1 MSVCALWTVQ
11 RSLFNIW
18 QWEEALQWQ
27 MCFVV
32 SGDVELWGAEPL
44 SCEQSCAAALGCRVG
59 SEQGGLP
66 SQPLGSLVSPSLFPS
81 CPAQPGHPMAPR
93 PRLLPL
99 GHLQGMEV
107 AAKPELLSHPCPGHG
122 VWMENIPYYSLSVH
136 ELPPAGLRG
145 QCCREGELRSHQQ
158 NNAWSSASGAEPL
171 CLSPGQ
177 AGVIGAGRRGS
188 TGVCVCRAQ
197 GTLSCSSGSAL
208 LWEVLARPCP
218 WEQPLLP
225 CHSITALG
233 LPLPQL
239 LGQIRAGTFQSC
251 QESGGD

>member
-81 CPAQPGHPMAPR
+81 CPAPAWAPHGT
-93 PRLLPL
+93 PS
-99 GHLQGMEV
+99 Q
-107 AAKPELLSHPCPGHG
+107 AAPSGPSPGHG
-122 VWMENIPYYSLSVH
+122 
-136 ELPPAGLRG
+136 G
-145 QCCREGELRSHQQ
+145 
-158 NNAWSSASGAEPL
+158 
-171 CLSPGQ
+171 
-177 AGVIGAGRRGS
+177 GS
-188 TGVCVCRAQ
+188 KT
-197 GTLSCSSGSAL
+197 
-208 LWEVLARPCP
+208 
-218 WEQPLLP
+218 
-225 CHSITALG
+225 
-233 LPLPQL
+233 
-239 LGQIRAGTFQSC
+239 
-251 QESGGD
+251 